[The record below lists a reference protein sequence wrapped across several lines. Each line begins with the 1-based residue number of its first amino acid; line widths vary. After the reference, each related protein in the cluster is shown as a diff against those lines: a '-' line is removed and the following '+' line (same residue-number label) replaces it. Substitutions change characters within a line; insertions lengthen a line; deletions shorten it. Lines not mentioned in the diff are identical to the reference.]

1 MQKIMSVFLWK
12 QEKIVSLQDPLSQS
26 AVHNYTVNLSW
37 IIKRK
42 QLLILQNSDLNWRK

>member
-26 AVHNYTVNLSW
+26 AVHNYTVKISW

-42 QLLILQNSDLNWRK
+42 QLLILQNSDFNWRK